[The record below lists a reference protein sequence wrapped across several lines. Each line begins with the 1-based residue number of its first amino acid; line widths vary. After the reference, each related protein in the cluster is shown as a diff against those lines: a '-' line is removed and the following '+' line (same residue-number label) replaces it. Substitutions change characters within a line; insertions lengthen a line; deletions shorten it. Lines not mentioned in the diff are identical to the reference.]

1 MSSTYSAHAAQFPV
15 WASRSARS
23 SSESSPSSRSDAHS
37 RERSHIC
44 GLSRNM
50 SLEVTDGLVREELA
64 ELQTLKQAVPR
75 IGQNAEDDEQRTER
89 DEHEREVDRLPLLGS
104 GGPACG
110 AAAQEAHPRV
120 ALDACGATVPC
131 EEAHDQ
137 DDRADAIEPERDRA
151 ADAGT
156 EQEPERERHERGAG
170 GDDNDQEH
178 EAARCREQQRRPRR
192 LGRHVA
198 QDEEAAAAGGSL
210 IGGAVASRIS
220 SAVSGQRSSG
230 EWHAAE
236 WLPPKSYSG
245 GVTTS
250 QWPAWN
256 RGQRGWN
263 QHADGGFNG
272 LGTSP
277 SSTMLARWRPSCG
290 SGIGTA
296 ESSAPVYGC
305 FGSR

>member
-1 MSSTYSAHAAQFPV
+1 MRRPRWRPTPSWPLIAASFGTRMSVSFSELGPDWIMFEGRRPGTLPCAVEFRPTWSETPAVTASTAAVAAPAWKARVAQAKLRRSGRATGRGSCASSAERIAAVNAPISSTYSAQAAQFPV
-15 WASRSARS
+15 WASRRARS

-64 ELQTLKQAVPR
+64 ELRTLKQAVPR

-104 GGPACG
+104 GGPARG

-156 EQEPERERHERGAG
+156 EQEPERE
-170 GDDNDQEH
+170 
-178 EAARCREQQRRPRR
+178 
-192 LGRHVA
+192 
-198 QDEEAAAAGGSL
+198 
-210 IGGAVASRIS
+210 
-220 SAVSGQRSSG
+220 
-230 EWHAAE
+230 
-236 WLPPKSYSG
+236 
-245 GVTTS
+245 
-250 QWPAWN
+250 
-256 RGQRGWN
+256 
-263 QHADGGFNG
+263 
-272 LGTSP
+272 
-277 SSTMLARWRPSCG
+277 
-290 SGIGTA
+290 
-296 ESSAPVYGC
+296 
-305 FGSR
+305 